1 MRGRTM
7 TSRCRSLKVGDM
19 AHKHRSMRPNRIRVR
34 LWPRRGLSLS
44 EEDALASALDHS
56 RAGQS
61 WTWDGQALAGEMRT
75 PAEFTVTDVVNR
87 LCQLHEH
94 ADLVRVE
101 MSCPYACG
109 QSATAW
115 LRVQRSNPDLKV
127 LCSLYGN
134 RLLSAEAVVEALG
147 GFVVPAA
154 GDWQFDD
161 GRRRPAT

>member
-1 MRGRTM
+1 
-7 TSRCRSLKVGDM
+7 M
-19 AHKHRSMRPNRIRVR
+19 ANRHRSTRPNRVRVR
-34 LWPRRGLSLS
+34 LWPRRGLSRG

-61 WTWDGQALAGEMRT
+61 WAWDGEALAGEMRT
-75 PAEFTVTDVVNR
+75 PAEFTVTDVVDH
-87 LCQLHEH
+87 LCQLHDH

-101 MSCPYACG
+101 MSWPYACG
-109 QSATAW
+109 QNATAW

-127 LCSLYGN
+127 LCSLYSD
-134 RLLSAEAVVEALG
+134 RLLSAEAVVQALG

-154 GDWQFDD
+154 GDSQFDD